1 MRRKLLLA
9 DDSTTIRRVIELTF
23 SGEDVEVISVD
34 DGEEAIQRIQAD
46 GPDIVLADISI
57 SKRNGYDVAEFVKD
71 HRELSHVPVLLLTGA
86 FEPVDE
92 VRARQVNAAGVVVKP
107 FEPHLLVARVRELVE
122 APRRPF
128 VPPAVERPP
137 VDAPVEPRE
146 PDVDDR
152 PDPAAASSG
161 GAAPATPEPTV
172 PTPQIGVARA
182 EPSSTSLDD
191 YFDRLDAAFQ
201 TLGTSQ
207 TPRPP
212 SPPVTQDAFDANVP
226 TIEDVLSGASLQS
239 PPDIPSHG
247 RIAPPPPEPADSSST
262 LAASPGRRL
271 SPAARQ
277 GTALGDLFALLL
289 AVEQGEANAS
299 SLKIEMPPALEIT
312 DELVDRVSR
321 RVLERIATD
330 TVREV
335 VEEIVLEVA
344 ERLVQQEIDRIRK
357 G

>member
-1 MRRKLLLA
+1 VRRKLLLA

-57 SKRNGYDVAEFVKD
+57 SKRSGYDVAEFVKG
-71 HRELSHVPVLLLTGA
+71 HPELSHVPVLLLTGA

-92 VRARQVNAAGVVVKP
+92 ARARQVNAAGVVVKP

-128 VPPAVERPP
+128 VPPAAAPP
-137 VDAPVEPRE
+137 SADAPVESRE
-146 PDVDDR
+146 PDLDDR
-152 PDPAAASSG
+152 TDPAAASSG
-161 GAAPATPEPTV
+161 GAAPTTPEPTL
-172 PTPQIGVARA
+172 PTPPMGVART

-212 SPPVTQDAFDANVP
+212 APPVAHDAFDANVP
-226 TIEDVLSGASLQS
+226 TIEDVLSG
-239 PPDIPSHG
+239 
-247 RIAPPPPEPADSSST
+247 EPADAPST
-262 LAASPGRRL
+262 SAASPGGRL

-299 SLKIEMPPALEIT
+299 SLKIEVARGIEIT
-312 DELVDRVSR
+312 DELVDRVTR
-321 RVLERIATD
+321 QVLERMATD